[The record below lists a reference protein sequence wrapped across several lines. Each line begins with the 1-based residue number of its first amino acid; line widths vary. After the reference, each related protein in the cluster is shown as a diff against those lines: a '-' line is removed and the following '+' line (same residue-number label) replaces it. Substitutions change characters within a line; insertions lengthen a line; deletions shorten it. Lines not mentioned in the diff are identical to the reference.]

1 MNLYLKTSPNC
12 GRKQKYR
19 YRKHKRPGQ
28 DKPKET
34 YTRMS
39 PLKITLGLNYLL
51 TFNEYIHI
59 LLHILLLGYLDE
71 LSQDV
76 ISIMHL
82 TSPHRDIAL
91 NY

>member
-1 MNLYLKTSPNC
+1 MEGNRNTGIGNTKGP
-12 GRKQKYR
+12 
-19 YRKHKRPGQ
+19 
-28 DKPKET
+28 DKINPKKP
-34 YTRMS
+34 TRMS

-71 LSQDV
+71 LSQNV